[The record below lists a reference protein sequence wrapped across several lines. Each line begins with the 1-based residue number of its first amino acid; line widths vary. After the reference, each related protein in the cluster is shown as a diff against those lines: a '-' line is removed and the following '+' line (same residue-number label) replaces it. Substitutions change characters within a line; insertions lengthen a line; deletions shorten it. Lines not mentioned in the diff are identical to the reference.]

1 MRTGKMLTICAKTS
15 TKVLRQRGARGKQ
28 KQQKRKMEA
37 RMLSSQRARVHQQEK
52 QSHKQKGKQRQQQK
66 TRMIA
71 LLNPP
76 SRQTHLLQQT
86 NK

>member
-1 MRTGKMLTICAKTS
+1 
-15 TKVLRQRGARGKQ
+15 
-28 KQQKRKMEA
+28 
-37 RMLSSQRARVHQQEK
+37 MLSSQRARVHQQEK